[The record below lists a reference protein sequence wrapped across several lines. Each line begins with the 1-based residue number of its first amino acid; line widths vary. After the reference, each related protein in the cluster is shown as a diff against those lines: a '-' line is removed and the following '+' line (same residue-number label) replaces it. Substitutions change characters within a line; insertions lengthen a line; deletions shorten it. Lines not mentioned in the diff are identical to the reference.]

1 MDKFFSQT
9 HCDHCGGSLKSGRIM
24 SMYNTDCICLSCK
37 DKESKRTDYGKA
49 VEAEHNEIK
58 KGNYN
63 YKGIKGDN

>member
-1 MDKFFSQT
+1 MDKFFTQT
-9 HCDHCGGSLKSGRIM
+9 HCDRCGGSLKGGRIM

-37 DKESKRTDYGKA
+37 DKESKRDDYGEAVKA
-49 VEAEHNEIK
+49 DHEEIK

>member
-9 HCDHCGGSLKSGRIM
+9 HCDHCGGSLKGGRIM

-37 DKESKRTDYGKA
+37 DKESKRADYGEA
-49 VEAEHNEIK
+49 VEAEHKEIK

-63 YKGIKGDN
+63 YKGFKSDN